1 MMGSMED
8 TTEQRR
14 APDTAE
20 SAERAR
26 PFVRLLF
33 FFYVLL
39 LLYLLFFRR
48 AGDALGAWDDYL
60 EAGRISLVPLATV
73 RRYLRAL
80 KNGRVVAIARV
91 NLIGNFL
98 LFLPMG
104 AILPLLYPSMR
115 RTWRFVLLQTLLL
128 LAVESAQLILRCGSC
143 DIDDVILNLAG
154 ALAGYLAAR
163 LHLHRKRLAVK

>member
-1 MMGSMED
+1 MED

-20 SAERAR
+20 STERAR

-104 AILPLLYPSMR
+104 AMLPLL
-115 RTWRFVLLQTLLL
+115 
-128 LAVESAQLILRCGSC
+128 
-143 DIDDVILNLAG
+143 
-154 ALAGYLAAR
+154 
-163 LHLHRKRLAVK
+163 

>member
-1 MMGSMED
+1 M
-8 TTEQRR
+8 
-14 APDTAE
+14 
-20 SAERAR
+20 
-26 PFVRLLF
+26 
-33 FFYVLL
+33 
-39 LLYLLFFRR
+39 YLLFFRR

-104 AILPLLYPSMR
+104 AMLPLLYPSMR

-128 LAVESAQLILRCGSC
+128 LAVEAAQLILRCGSC

-163 LHLHRKRLAVK
+163 LHLRRKRLAAK

>member
-1 MMGSMED
+1 MS
-8 TTEQRR
+8 QKR
-14 APDTAE
+14 AAL
-20 SAERAR
+20 R
-26 PFVRLLF
+26 LF
-33 FFYVLL
+33 FEMYADAAE
-39 LLYLLFFRR
+39 YPARR
-48 AGDALGAWDDYL
+48 TCAVPRAEKGSTMKQQYL
-60 EAGRISLVPLATV
+60 EAGRISLVLLATV

-80 KNGRVVAIARV
+80 KNGRVVAIALV

-104 AILPLLYPSMR
+104 AMLPLLYPSMR

-163 LHLHRKRLAVK
+163 LHLRRKRLAAK